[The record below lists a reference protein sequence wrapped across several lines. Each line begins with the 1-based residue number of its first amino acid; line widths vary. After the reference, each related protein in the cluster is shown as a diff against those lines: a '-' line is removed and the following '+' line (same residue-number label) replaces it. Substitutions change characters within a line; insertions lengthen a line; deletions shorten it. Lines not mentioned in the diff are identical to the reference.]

1 MESSKLKETYEKQK
15 YQSQA
20 NLVYVNTI
28 IIGAIL
34 VFIYFFI
41 LKTYSIAVAN
51 IVLLAVSYI
60 SIRLNRKEQY
70 ALSSLIFIT
79 TVAFTAFLQI
89 HEFGLR
95 TGFQYF
101 YLNLSG
107 LVMFTNWK
115 PWQKAAGTMLLV
127 SSFVLSFQLNYQAT
141 PPVELS
147 YFWVFFLHTVN
158 ILLNV
163 AGVAN
168 SAHYYITITKKAH
181 QTLTDL
187 AMKDY
192 LTGLMN
198 RTSFDHFLLELCEGR
213 VKKGHGM
220 SILLLDL
227 DHFKRINDTYGHLCG
242 DELLRQIG
250 IILQEQTRKE
260 DCAARYGGEEFV
272 IVSKSDSI
280 EETALFAESIR
291 KRVHDMQFT
300 YKDQMIS
307 VTLSIG
313 ALFISP
319 QAATHRQQALELA
332 DQLLYRAKSGGR
344 NKVVSEQLA
353 S

>member
-1 MESSKLKETYEKQK
+1 MESSKLKETYEKQQ
-15 YQSQA
+15 YQNQT

-51 IVLLAVSYI
+51 IILLAVSYI

-115 PWQKAAGTMLLV
+115 PWQKAAGTILLV
-127 SSFVLSFQLNYQAT
+127 SLFILSFRMSYQVS
-141 PPVELS
+141 PPVELN

-198 RTSFDHFLLELCEGR
+198 RTSFDHFLLELCESR

-220 SILLLDL
+220 SIMLLDL
-227 DHFKRINDTYGHLCG
+227 DHFKRVNDTYGHLCG
-242 DELLRQIG
+242 DELLRQFG
-250 IILQEQTRKE
+250 KILQEQTRKE
-260 DCAARYGGEEFV
+260 DYAARYGGEEFV
-272 IVSKSDSI
+272 VVAKSDSLM
-280 EETALFAESIR
+280 ETSLFAESIR

-319 QAATHRQQALELA
+319 QAAIHRQEALELA
-332 DQLLYRAKSGGR
+332 DQLLYKAKLGGR
-344 NKVVSEQLA
+344 NKVVSDQLA

>member
-1 MESSKLKETYEKQK
+1 M
-15 YQSQA
+15 
-20 NLVYVNTI
+20 
-28 IIGAIL
+28 
-34 VFIYFFI
+34 FI
-41 LKTYSIAVAN
+41 L
-51 IVLLAVSYI
+51 
-60 SIRLNRKEQY
+60 
-70 ALSSLIFIT
+70 
-79 TVAFTAFLQI
+79 
-89 HEFGLR
+89 
-95 TGFQYF
+95 
-101 YLNLSG
+101 
-107 LVMFTNWK
+107 
-115 PWQKAAGTMLLV
+115 
-127 SSFVLSFQLNYQAT
+127 SFEMNYQVS
-141 PPVELS
+141 PPVELN
-147 YFWVFFLHTVN
+147 YFWFFFTNGESIAQCSRCSKLRSSRH
-158 ILLNV
+158 
-163 AGVAN
+163 
-168 SAHYYITITKKAH
+168 HHHKKAH
-181 QTLTDL
+181 QTLRDL

-192 LTGLMN
+192 LTGLMYQ
-198 RTSFDHFLLELCEGR
+198 TSFDHFLLELCEGR

-291 KRVHDMQFT
+291 KRVHDIQFT

>member
-1 MESSKLKETYEKQK
+1 M
-15 YQSQA
+15 
-20 NLVYVNTI
+20 
-28 IIGAIL
+28 
-34 VFIYFFI
+34 
-41 LKTYSIAVAN
+41 
-51 IVLLAVSYI
+51 
-60 SIRLNRKEQY
+60 
-70 ALSSLIFIT
+70 
-79 TVAFTAFLQI
+79 
-89 HEFGLR
+89 
-95 TGFQYF
+95 
-101 YLNLSG
+101 
-107 LVMFTNWK
+107 
-115 PWQKAAGTMLLV
+115 
-127 SSFVLSFQLNYQAT
+127 
-141 PPVELS
+141 
-147 YFWVFFLHTVN
+147 N

-192 LTGLMN
+192 LTGLMYQ
-198 RTSFDHFLLELCEGR
+198 TSFDHFLLELCEGR

-227 DHFKRINDTYGHLCG
+227 DHFKRVNDTYGHLCG

-280 EETALFAESIR
+280 EETALFAESIY
-291 KRVHDMQFT
+291 KRVRDMQFC
-300 YKDQMIS
+300 YQGHFVS

-313 ALFISP
+313 ALYISP
-319 QAATHRQQALELA
+319 QASTHIQEALELA
-332 DQLLYRAKSGGR
+332 DQLLYKAKSAGR
-344 NKVVSEQLA
+344 NRVVSEQLA